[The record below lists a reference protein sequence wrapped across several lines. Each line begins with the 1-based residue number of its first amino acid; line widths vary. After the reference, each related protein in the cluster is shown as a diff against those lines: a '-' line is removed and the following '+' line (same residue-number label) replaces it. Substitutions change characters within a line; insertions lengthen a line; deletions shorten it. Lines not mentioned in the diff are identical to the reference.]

1 VVIAVVAMGMVQVT
15 VHQVVHVVAMWHGLV
30 AAAWAMHMV
39 GGVPGALVLRCA
51 ALRIFAAHR

>member
-1 VVIAVVAMGMVQVT
+1 MSVY
-15 VHQVVHVVAMWHGLV
+15 QVVHMVAMWHGFV

-39 GGVPGALVLRCA
+39 GGVPSALVLWCA